1 MFEEFLFKLII
12 VPFPPLHR
20 QQRFLVL
27 GSLLARANG
36 FEVVGNEGGTSV
48 NMLL

>member
-12 VPFPPLHR
+12 VPFPLHR